1 MGPDQS
7 IIKRICLFL
16 GPALAGILVLQGPP
30 DGLSVPAWAT
40 GALLIWMAI
49 WWATEPVPIPVTS
62 LLPIVILPL
71 FDVASPK
78 EVASGYA
85 HHIVLLLFGGFLIAL
100 GIEKWG
106 LHKRIAL
113 AIVVR
118 IGTSPRA
125 LIAGFMIATAVLS
138 MWISNT
144 ATTLMMVPI
153 AISAAAALRDDTG
166 RFITAL
172 LLGICYAA
180 SIGGVGTPIGTPTN
194 LIAID
199 WLYRETGNSI
209 GFPQWMAFG
218 IPAVSLLLPA
228 AWWGVSRKITN
239 IADGPAILAAI
250 QTERKNLGRMT
261 AAEARVAI
269 LFGIV
274 AFLWV
279 NRIWLVD
286 WADAAGW
293 PVLAGYSGAQIDMM
307 IALGGAV
314 AAFIIP
320 AGQPSGRALLT
331 WQEAE
336 RIPWGV
342 LLLFGGGIAMG
353 NSIRETGLSEWIGL
367 QMGILSTLPTV
378 FFIITIVLLVIF
390 LTELTSNVAT
400 MTTLAPI
407 LGTLATAIDAPH
419 ASLLA
424 PAAVAA
430 SCAFM
435 LPVATAP
442 NAIIYATG
450 QVSMGQ
456 MMSNGLRINL
466 IAVLVI
472 SAIGLWLAPL
482 VL

>member
-1 MGPDQS
+1 
-7 IIKRICLFL
+7 
-16 GPALAGILVLQGPP
+16 
-30 DGLSVPAWAT
+30 
-40 GALLIWMAI
+40 
-49 WWATEPVPIPVTS
+49 
-62 LLPIVILPL
+62 
-71 FDVASPK
+71 
-78 EVASGYA
+78 
-85 HHIVLLLFGGFLIAL
+85 
-100 GIEKWG
+100 
-106 LHKRIAL
+106 
-113 AIVVR
+113 
-118 IGTSPRA
+118 
-125 LIAGFMIATAVLS
+125 
-138 MWISNT
+138 
-144 ATTLMMVPI
+144 
-153 AISAAAALRDDTG
+153 
-166 RFITAL
+166 
-172 LLGICYAA
+172 
-180 SIGGVGTPIGTPTN
+180 
-194 LIAID
+194 
-199 WLYRETGNSI
+199 
-209 GFPQWMAFG
+209 
-218 IPAVSLLLPA
+218 
-228 AWWGVSRKITN
+228 
-239 IADGPAILAAI
+239 
-250 QTERKNLGRMT
+250 
-261 AAEARVAI
+261 
-269 LFGIV
+269 
-274 AFLWV
+274 
-279 NRIWLVD
+279 
-286 WADAAGW
+286 
-293 PVLAGYSGAQIDMM
+293 MM